1 MQKRIVKLDYKFIIA
16 ILFIYACELLAN
28 YLIKTYTSF
37 HSGKDGGMANAAVL
51 HIIICYIFFLII
63 RPNIISL
70 IGIGGFVGILSCV
83 ISIFF
88 SESMNSDL
96 FEWYNWMLL
105 NQFIAASIAVL
116 IGFVYWFIIKRIEV

>member
-1 MQKRIVKLDYKFIIA
+1 
-16 ILFIYACELLAN
+16 
-28 YLIKTYTSF
+28 
-37 HSGKDGGMANAAVL
+37 
-51 HIIICYIFFLII
+51 
-63 RPNIISL
+63 L

-88 SESMNSDL
+88 SESINSDL

-116 IGFVYWFIIKRIEV
+116 IGFVYWFIIKRIEL